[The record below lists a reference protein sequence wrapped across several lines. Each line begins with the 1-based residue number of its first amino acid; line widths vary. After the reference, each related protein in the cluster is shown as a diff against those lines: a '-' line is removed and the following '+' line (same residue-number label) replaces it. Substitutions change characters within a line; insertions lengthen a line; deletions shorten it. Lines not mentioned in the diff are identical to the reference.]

1 MTSGVPQDRT
11 ATIFGENPLLAGLAP
26 YCTLK
31 EMPKRMLREPLA
43 KTNWR
48 ELTPALREPL
58 LERIRDHFFPT
69 SDAICIAMAIQNATF
84 ESLRMRNPA
93 SPAER
98 ARTNRLITLTGQESE
113 TEFRPLESPVAGGMV
128 LAETGLGKT
137 AILKVSLSAIAPE
150 KVIHHGLSEKHD
162 WARLLQIAYLYIDLP
177 ANSTPW
183 ALCLSLAGAIDA
195 LLGTEY
201 AKDVARSRNA
211 DIAMYQVCK
220 YILMHRV
227 GCVVIDESQDE
238 SFDENRSWGGVFIK
252 YFKRLLNFGVPVVLS
267 GHPDAFAQLMPSGQL
282 GRRFSGIGRFE
293 LVRAVD
299 RSAPWWDTVFTVGV
313 MRFCLVESIRDT
325 DAVKARL
332 SYLSAGVP
340 DFFCVLWKEAQRI
353 ALRRDG
359 SMAEL
364 SVEDVDAATRS
375 PGFQALSEMAVWL
388 DADEPTPG
396 LYTDLTPK
404 PSTSKEGGVLPPA
417 GQRRAQTQ
425 VPDAVKKLRDSE
437 KRAEKAR
444 SAREKAI
451 NLSNGLSEGD
461 LRKAAASVSESESGL
476 EGLVQGSLDLTKPSS
491 DV

>member
-1 MTSGVPQDRT
+1 MSVPQDRT

-43 KTNWR
+43 NNNWR
-48 ELTPALREPL
+48 ELRPALREPL
-58 LERIRDHFFPT
+58 LERIREHFFPT
-69 SDAICIAMAIQNATF
+69 SDSINIAMAIQNAVF

-98 ARTNRLITLTGQESE
+98 ARINRLLTLTGKESE
-113 TEFRPLESPVAGGMV
+113 TEFLPLESPVSGGMV

-137 AILKVSLSAIAPE
+137 TILKVSLSAIAPE
-150 KVIHHGLSEKHD
+150 RVIHHGLSEKSD
-162 WARLLQIAYLYIDLP
+162 WARLLQITYLHIDFP
-177 ANSTPW
+177 ANGTPW
-183 ALCLSLAGAIDA
+183 ALCLSLAGAMDA

-201 AKDVARSRNA
+201 AKDVARCRNA
-211 DIAMYQVCK
+211 DIAMFQVCK

-227 GCVVIDESQDE
+227 GCVVIDESQAD
-238 SFDENRSWGGVFIK
+238 SFDENRSWGSVFVK
-252 YFKRLLNFGVPVVLS
+252 YFKRLLNFGVPVILS
-267 GHPDAFAQLMPSGQL
+267 GHPDAFEQLKPSGQL

-293 LVRAVD
+293 LTRAVD
-299 RSAPWWDTVFTVGV
+299 RSTPWWDAAFTVGV

-325 DAVKARL
+325 AAVKARL

-359 SMAEL
+359 STAEL

-388 DADEPTPG
+388 DSDEPTPG
-396 LYTDLTPK
+396 LYTDLKPK
-404 PSTSKEGGVLPPA
+404 TTASKEGDAGSPA
-417 GQRRAQTQ
+417 VQKVAQTQ
-425 VPDAVKKLRDSE
+425 VPDVVKKLRDSE
-437 KRAEKAR
+437 KRAEKAK
-444 SAREKAI
+444 AERERA
-451 NLSNGLSEGD
+451 NSLANGLPKGD
-461 LRKAAASVSESESGL
+461 LRKAGGTSQTEGEF
-476 EGLVQGSLDLTKPSS
+476 EGLVQGALDLTKSAGGG
-491 DV
+491 

>member
-1 MTSGVPQDRT
+1 M
-11 ATIFGENPLLAGLAP
+11 IFGENPLLAGLAP

-48 ELTPALREPL
+48 ELRPAIREPL
-58 LERIRDHFFPT
+58 LERIREHFFPT
-69 SDAICIAMAIQNATF
+69 SDAINIAMAIQNAMF

-98 ARTNRLITLTGQESE
+98 ARINRLLTLTGKLSE
-113 TEFRPLESPVAGGMV
+113 TEFLTLESPVAGGMV
-128 LAETGLGKT
+128 MAETGLGKT
-137 AILKVSLSAIAPE
+137 TILTVSLSAIAPE
-150 KVIHHGLSEKHD
+150 MVIHHGLSEKHD
-162 WARLLQIAYLYIDLP
+162 WARLLQITYLYIDFP
-177 ANSTPW
+177 ANGTPW

-201 AKDVARSRNA
+201 AKDVARCRNA
-211 DIAMYQVCK
+211 DIAMFQVCK

-227 GCVVIDESQDE
+227 GCVVIDESQAD
-238 SFDENRSWGGVFIK
+238 SFDQNKGWGSVFIK

-267 GHPDAFAQLMPSGQL
+267 GHPDAFAQLRPSGQL

-299 RSAPWWDTVFTVGV
+299 RSAAWWDTVFTVGV
-313 MRFCLVESIRDT
+313 MRFCLVESIRDP

-359 SMAEL
+359 STAEL
-364 SVEDVDAATRS
+364 TVEDVDAATRS
-375 PGFQALSEMAVWL
+375 PGFQASSEIAVWL
-388 DADEPTPG
+388 EADKPTPG

-404 PSTSKEGGVLPPA
+404 SSTSKKADVAPPT
-417 GQRRAQTQ
+417 GQKPAQTQ
-425 VPDAVKKLRDSE
+425 VPDVVKKLRDSE
-437 KRAEKAR
+437 KRSEKAR
-444 SAREKAI
+444 AEREKAI
-451 NLSNGLSEGD
+451 NLASGLPDGD
-461 LRKAAASVSESESGL
+461 LRKAAGTNESESDF
-476 EGLVQGSLDLTKPSS
+476 EGLVQGSLDLTKPAAGG
-491 DV
+491 